1 MLCYVVT
8 LLHNLLELA
17 ILELAILEWTILDLA
32 IPELVNQPKSAR
44 KKRVTDF
51 GYPRGPEHVES
62 ENIKIGPRSS
72 VYQLFFKT

>member
-32 IPELVNQPKSAR
+32 IPELVNPKVRA
-44 KKRVTDF
+44 KKELLILDTP
-51 GYPRGPEHVES
+51 GPGPEHVES

-72 VYQLFFKT
+72 VYQFFF